1 MTYPHLWSALAG
13 ASLID
18 VLRIASMI
26 AWASVLIML
35 RKSVWRVLA
44 GRPAFYDVL
53 WSLLAGV
60 ALMVLSFSMRWY
72 IAAES
77 VSAYAGLYVYSIL
90 LAFLTVRA
98 VRSYGA
104 NRHG

>member
-1 MTYPHLWSALAG
+1 MTHPHLWSALAS
-13 ASLID
+13 AALID
-18 VLRIASMI
+18 VLRVSSII

-35 RKSVWRVLA
+35 RKSFWRVLA

-77 VSAYAGLYVYSIL
+77 LPAYAGLYIYSIM

-98 VRSYGA
+98 VRSSA
-104 NRHG
+104 AIHRE